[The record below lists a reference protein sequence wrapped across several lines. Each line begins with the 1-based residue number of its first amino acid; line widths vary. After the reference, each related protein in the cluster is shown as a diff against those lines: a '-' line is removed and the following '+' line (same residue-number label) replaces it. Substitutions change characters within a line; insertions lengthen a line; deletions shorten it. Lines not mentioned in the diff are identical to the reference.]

1 MRLFDKKKK
10 QQQIQQVSEQ
20 PKDGEFKSDVSTL
33 LHSTG
38 VQNRKEM
45 CELEYMKA
53 INILKKPTVE
63 TVARAKN
70 IMNTLA
76 TEFDYLPAV
85 LWMAEFSVNG
95 VKNPEQAAMWY
106 KKAADLG
113 SVKAASKIA
122 DILMDGRG
130 VARNPK
136 LAMKYYEFASDKGIA
151 SASFAQGEYYLK
163 AGNREEAI
171 KAYEKAVKGGYKDAE
186 KKLAKLKKKF

>member
-1 MRLFDKKKK
+1 MSLFDKMKKH
-10 QQQIQQVSEQ
+10 Q
-20 PKDGEFKSDVSTL
+20 PPEKPNDGEFKSDVNTI
-33 LHSTG
+33 LHGTS

-53 INILKKPTVE
+53 RRLLKNPTVE

-76 TEFDYLPAV
+76 TDFDYLPAV

-95 VKNPEQAAMWY
+95 VKNPEQAA
-106 KKAADLG
+106 
-113 SVKAASKIA
+113 
-122 DILMDGRG
+122 
-130 VARNPK
+130 
-136 LAMKYYEFASDKGIA
+136 
-151 SASFAQGEYYLK
+151 SFVLGEYYAK
-163 AGNREEAI
+163 TGNREGAV

>member
-1 MRLFDKKKK
+1 MSLFDKMKKHQSPEK
-10 QQQIQQVSEQ
+10 
-20 PKDGEFKSDVSTL
+20 PNDGEFKSDVNTI
-33 LHSTG
+33 LHGTS

-53 INILKKPTVE
+53 RRFLKNPTVE

-76 TEFDYLPAV
+76 TDFDYLPAV

-113 SVKAASKIA
+113 SAN
-122 DILMDGRG
+122 GRL
-130 VARNPK
+130 K
-136 LAMKYYEFASDKGIA
+136 LQIFLWTAEV
-151 SASFAQGEYYLK
+151 LP
-163 AGNREEAI
+163 AI
-171 KAYEKAVKGGYKDAE
+171 QNLQWSTI
-186 KKLAKLKKKF
+186 KLPPITA

>member
-1 MRLFDKKKK
+1 MNLFDKMKKY
-10 QQQIQQVSEQ
+10 Q
-20 PKDGEFKSDVSTL
+20 PPEKPNDGEFKSDVSTI
-33 LHSTG
+33 LHGTS

-53 INILKKPTVE
+53 RRLLKNPTVE

-76 TEFDYLPAV
+76 TDFDYLPAV

-113 SVKAASKIA
+113 SANGASKIA

-130 VARNPK
+130 VTRNPK
-136 LAMKYYEFASDKGIA
+136 LAMEYYKIAADNGIA
-151 SASFAQGEYYLK
+151 SASFALGEYYAK
-163 AGNREEAI
+163 TGNREEAVY
-171 KAYEKAVKGGYKDAE
+171 AYEKAVKGGYKDAE

>member
-1 MRLFDKKKK
+1 MSLFDKIKK
-10 QQQIQQVSEQ
+10 QQTPEQ
-20 PKDGEFKSDVSTL
+20 PKNGELKSDVSTIL
-33 LHSTG
+33 RRTG

-53 INILKKPTVE
+53 RRLLKNPTVE

-85 LWMAEFSVNG
+85 LWMAEFSMNG

-113 SVKAASKIA
+113 SVKGASKIA

-130 VARNPK
+130 VTRNPK
-136 LAMKYYEFASDKGIA
+136 LAVEYYKTASDKGIP
-151 SASFAQGEYYLK
+151 SASFALGEYYAK
-163 AGNREEAI
+163 TGNREEAV

>member
-1 MRLFDKKKK
+1 MSLFDKIKK
-10 QQQIQQVSEQ
+10 QQTPEQ
-20 PKDGEFKSDVSTL
+20 PKNGELKSDVSTIL
-33 LHSTG
+33 RRTG

-53 INILKKPTVE
+53 RRLLKNPTVE

-113 SVKAASKIA
+113 SANGACKIA

-130 VARNPK
+130 VTRNPK
-136 LAMKYYEFASDKGIA
+136 LAVEYYKTASDKGIP
-151 SASFAQGEYYLK
+151 SASFALGEYYAK
-163 AGNREEAI
+163 TGNREEAV
-171 KAYEKAVKGGYKDAE
+171 KAYEKAVKGGYKEAE
-186 KKLAKLKKKF
+186 KKLAKLKRKF

>member
-1 MRLFDKKKK
+1 MSLFDKRKK
-10 QQQIQQVSEQ
+10 QQTPEQ
-20 PKDGEFKSDVSTL
+20 PKNGELKSDVSTIL
-33 LHSTG
+33 RRTG

-53 INILKKPTVE
+53 RRLLKNPTVE

-113 SVKAASKIA
+113 SANGASKIA

-130 VARNPK
+130 VTRNPK
-136 LAMKYYEFASDKGIA
+136 LAVEYYKTASDKGMP
-151 SASFAQGEYYLK
+151 SASFALGEYYAK
-163 AGNREEAI
+163 TGNREEAV
-171 KAYEKAVKGGYKDAE
+171 KAYEKAVKGGYKEAE

>member
-1 MRLFDKKKK
+1 MNLFDKIKK
-10 QQQIQQVSEQ
+10 QQTPEQ
-20 PKDGEFKSDVSTL
+20 PKNGELKSDVSTIL
-33 LHSTG
+33 RRTG

-53 INILKKPTVE
+53 RRLLKNPTVE
-63 TVARAKN
+63 TIDRAKN

-76 TEFDYLPAV
+76 TDFDYLPAV
-85 LWMAEFSVNG
+85 LWMNG

-113 SVKAASKIA
+113 SVKGASKIA

-130 VARNPK
+130 VTRNPK
-136 LAMKYYEFASDKGIA
+136 LAMEYYKIAADNGIA
-151 SASFAQGEYYLK
+151 SASFALGEYYAK
-163 AGNREEAI
+163 TGNREEAV
-171 KAYEKAVKGGYKDAE
+171 KAYEKAVKGGYKEAE

>member
-1 MRLFDKKKK
+1 MSLFDKMKKH
-10 QQQIQQVSEQ
+10 Q
-20 PKDGEFKSDVSTL
+20 PPEKPNDGEFKSDVNTI
-33 LHSTG
+33 LHGTS

-53 INILKKPTVE
+53 RRLLKNPTVE

-76 TEFDYLPAV
+76 TDFDYLPAV

-106 KKAADLG
+106 KKAADLEYY
-113 SVKAASKIA
+113 KIA
-122 DILMDGRG
+122 AD
-130 VARNPK
+130 N
-136 LAMKYYEFASDKGIA
+136 GIA
-151 SASFAQGEYYLK
+151 SASFALGEYYAK
-163 AGNREEAI
+163 TGNREEAV

>member
-1 MRLFDKKKK
+1 MNLFDKIKK
-10 QQQIQQVSEQ
+10 QHPPEQ
-20 PKDGEFKSDVSTL
+20 PKNGELKSDVSTIL
-33 LHSTG
+33 RRTG

-53 INILKKPTVE
+53 RRLLKNPTVE

-85 LWMAEFSVNG
+85 LWMAEFSMNG

-113 SVKAASKIA
+113 SANGACKIA

-136 LAMKYYEFASDKGIA
+136 LAVEYYKTASDKGIP
-151 SASFAQGEYYLK
+151 SASFALGEYYAK
-163 AGNREEAI
+163 TGNREEAVN
-171 KAYEKAVKGGYKDAE
+171 AYEKAVKGGYKEAE

>member
-1 MRLFDKKKK
+1 MSLFDKKKK
-10 QQQIQQVSEQ
+10 QLPPEK
-20 PKDGEFKSDVSTL
+20 PNDGEFKSDVSTI
-33 LHSTG
+33 LHRTG
-38 VQNRKEM
+38 VQNRREM
-45 CELEYMKA
+45 CELEYIKA
-53 INILKKPTVE
+53 RGLLKNPTVE

-113 SVKAASKIA
+113 SVKGASKIA

-130 VARNPK
+130 VTRNPK
-136 LAMKYYEFASDKGIA
+136 LAVQYYKIAYDKGIP
-151 SASFAQGEYYLK
+151 SASFAMGEYYAK
-163 AGNREEAI
+163 TGNREEAV
-171 KAYEKAVKGGYKDAE
+171 KAYEKAVKGGCKEAE
-186 KKLAKLKKKF
+186 KKLAKLKRKF

>member
-1 MRLFDKKKK
+1 MKKYQSPEK
-10 QQQIQQVSEQ
+10 
-20 PKDGEFKSDVSTL
+20 PNDGEFKSDVSTI
-33 LHSTG
+33 LHGTS

-53 INILKKPTVE
+53 RRLLKNPTVE

-76 TEFDYLPAV
+76 TDFDYLPAV

-95 VKNPEQAAMWY
+95 VK
-106 KKAADLG
+106 KAADLG
-113 SVKAASKIA
+113 SANGASKIA

-130 VARNPK
+130 VTRNPK
-136 LAMKYYEFASDKGIA
+136 LAMEYYKIAADNGIA
-151 SASFAQGEYYLK
+151 SASFALGEYYAK
-163 AGNREEAI
+163 TGNREEAV